1 MSRRIYQP
9 SPLRGE
15 GGGEGDLIVFACGND
30 NYREFMD
37 RRGRFPLSLVMDLC
51 DIMRV
56 GMSRFE
62 KLLLQVLRGTADANI
77 SFEDLLSLLH
87 SLGFEMRVRGSHHVF
102 RKEGVQEKIN
112 LQRDGSK
119 AKAYQVRQVRSVI
132 LKYQLGGEK

>member
-1 MSRRIYQP
+1 
-9 SPLRGE
+9 
-15 GGGEGDLIVFACGND
+15 
-30 NYREFMD
+30 
-37 RRGRFPLSLVMDLC
+37 
-51 DIMRV
+51 
-56 GMSRFE
+56 MSRFE
-62 KLLLQVLRGTADANI
+62 KLLLQVLRGTADANM

-132 LKYQLGGEK
+132 LKHQLGGEK